1 MFYAGFG
8 RRLIAYWVD
17 YTFVRIIYTL
27 LTLVLGIP
35 NYFNVST
42 LEEVVIAQ
50 RPFLFMLFLY
60 FFITDC
66 LPSQGGVGKILLKI
80 KVADRK
86 GNKISFLN
94 SFIRN
99 ILKLFQ
105 IYLLG
110 IPFIVIIFSSE
121 KQGFHDML
129 PRCLVVKR

>member
-1 MFYAGFG
+1 MFHVGFR

-17 YTFVRIIYTL
+17 CIFVSIIYTL
-27 LTLVLGIP
+27 LTLVLDIP
-35 NYFNVST
+35 NYFSVST

-50 RPFLFMLFLY
+50 RPLLFMLFLY

-80 KVADRK
+80 KVTDEN

-94 SFIRN
+94 SFVRN
-99 ILKLFQ
+99 ILKLIQ
-105 IYLLG
+105 IFLLG

-121 KQGFHDML
+121 KQGLHDML
-129 PRCLVVKR
+129 PSCLVVKR